1 MDLGEAISI
10 ALESLRVN
18 RLRSVLTLLGI
29 VIGVMTV
36 IVVISFISVLNTFV
50 TDDVFDLGGDVFII
64 NRTPDIVIDPNDW
77 NTIRQRKN
85 LLLDD
90 ANTVREGCTACQ
102 AVGARLTSTAQVKHG
117 REFLSTTQ
125 VRGITPEV
133 PEILVENLEAGR
145 YVTDYDV
152 RHSGRVS
159 VVGADVVD
167 NLFPFV
173 DPVGKTLRINNR
185 QFEIVGVG
193 ERQGSLMGRSRDNW
207 VVIPIT
213 SFQRMWGARRSVRIY
228 AKANSEES
236 IRPATDQARTIL
248 RVRRHVAYGDD
259 DDFAISTNETFLEL
273 WANISRTFF
282 AVTVAIASISL
293 LVGGIVV
300 MNIMLV
306 SVTERTREIGIRK
319 ATGARRVDILRQFLI
334 ESATLSMVGG
344 IVGVVLAIAIA
355 TGASA
360 LTGLPSSIEWWAIV
374 LGIVVSTGVGL
385 FFGIWP
391 AIKAARSDPI
401 EALRYE

>member
-1 MDLGEAISI
+1 M
-10 ALESLRVN
+10 
-18 RLRSVLTLLGI
+18 
-29 VIGVMTV
+29 
-36 IVVISFISVLNTFV
+36 
-50 TDDVFDLGGDVFII
+50 
-64 NRTPDIVIDPNDW
+64 
-77 NTIRQRKN
+77 
-85 LLLDD
+85 
-90 ANTVREGCTACQ
+90 REGCTACQ

-193 ERQGSLMGRSRDNW
+193 ERQGSLMGQSPDNW

-228 AKANSEES
+228 AKADSEES

-273 WANISRTFF
+273 
-282 AVTVAIASISL
+282 
-293 LVGGIVV
+293 
-300 MNIMLV
+300 
-306 SVTERTREIGIRK
+306 
-319 ATGARRVDILRQFLI
+319 
-334 ESATLSMVGG
+334 
-344 IVGVVLAIAIA
+344 
-355 TGASA
+355 
-360 LTGLPSSIEWWAIV
+360 
-374 LGIVVSTGVGL
+374 
-385 FFGIWP
+385 
-391 AIKAARSDPI
+391 
-401 EALRYE
+401 

>member
-1 MDLGEAISI
+1 MNFREAVSI
-10 ALESLRVN
+10 AMESLQVN
-18 RLRSVLTLLGI
+18 RLRSALTLLGI

-36 IVVISFISVLNTFV
+36 IVVISFISGLNSFV
-50 TDDVFDLGGDVFII
+50 ADEVFDLGGDVFII
-64 NRTPDIVIDPNDW
+64 NRTPNIVIDPDEW

-90 ANTVREGCTACQ
+90 ANAVREYCTDCL
-102 AVGARLTSTAQVKHG
+102 AVGARLASTAQVKYG

-133 PEILVENLEAGR
+133 PEILAENLEAGR
-145 YVTDYDV
+145 TITDYDV
-152 RHSGRVS
+152 RHSVRVT

-173 DPVGKTLRINNR
+173 DPIGKTLLVNNR
-185 QFEIVGVG
+185 EFEIVGVG
-193 ERQGSLMGRSRDNW
+193 EREGSLMGQSRDNW
-207 VVIPIT
+207 VAIPIT

-228 AKANSEES
+228 AKANGEERIES
-236 IRPATDQARTIL
+236 AADQTRMIL
-248 RVRRHVAYGDD
+248 RVRRHVDFADD
-259 DDFAISTNETFLEL
+259 DDFAISTNETFLQI

-293 LVGGIVV
+293 VVGGIVV

-319 ATGARRVDILRQFLI
+319 ATGARRADILHQFLI
-334 ESATLSMVGG
+334 ESATLALVGG
-344 IVGVVLAIAIA
+344 VVGVVLAIAIA
-355 TGASA
+355 TGVSA
-360 LTGLPSSIEWWAIV
+360 LTGLPSAIEWWTIL
-374 LGIVVSTGVGL
+374 LGIVVSTSVGL

-391 AIKAARSDPI
+391 AMKAARLDPI
-401 EALRYE
+401 TALRHE

>member
-1 MDLGEAISI
+1 MNFREAVSI
-10 ALESLRVN
+10 AMESLQVN
-18 RLRSVLTLLGI
+18 RLRSALTLLGI

-36 IVVISFISVLNTFV
+36 IVVISFISGLNSFV
-50 TDDVFDLGGDVFII
+50 ADEVFDLGGDVFII
-64 NRTPDIVIDPNDW
+64 NRTPNIVIDPDEW

-90 ANTVREGCTACQ
+90 ANAVREYCTDCL
-102 AVGARLTSTAQVKHG
+102 AVGARLASTAQVKYG

-133 PEILVENLEAGR
+133 PEILAENLEAGR
-145 YVTDYDV
+145 TITDYDV
-152 RHSGRVS
+152 RHSVRVT

-173 DPVGKTLRINNR
+173 DPIGKTLLVNNR
-185 QFEIVGVG
+185 EFEVVGVG
-193 ERQGSLMGRSRDNW
+193 EREGSLMGQSRDNW
-207 VVIPIT
+207 VAIPIT

-228 AKANSEES
+228 AKANGEERIES
-236 IRPATDQARTIL
+236 AADQTRMIL
-248 RVRRHVAYGDD
+248 RVRRHVDFADD
-259 DDFAISTNETFLEL
+259 DDFAISTNETFLQI

-293 LVGGIVV
+293 VVGGIVV

-319 ATGARRVDILRQFLI
+319 ATGARRADILHQFLI
-334 ESATLSMVGG
+334 ESATLALVGG
-344 IVGVVLAIAIA
+344 VVGVVLAIAIA
-355 TGASA
+355 TGVSA
-360 LTGLPSSIEWWAIV
+360 LTGLPSAIEWWTIL
-374 LGIVVSTGVGL
+374 LGIVVSTSVGL

-391 AIKAARSDPI
+391 AMKAARLDPI
-401 EALRYE
+401 TALRHE

>member
-18 RLRSVLTLLGI
+18 RLRSALTLLGI

-36 IVVISFISVLNTFV
+36 IVVISFISGLNTFV
-50 TDDVFDLGGDVFII
+50 TDEVFDLGGDVFII
-64 NRTPDIVIDPNDW
+64 NRTPDIVIDPDDW

-90 ANTVREGCTACQ
+90 ANAVREGCTACQ
-102 AVGARLTSTAQVKHG
+102 AVGARLTSTAQVKYG

-125 VRGITPEV
+125 VKGITPEV

-213 SFQRMWGARRSVRIY
+213 SFQRMWGARRSVQIY
-228 AKANSEES
+228 AKADSEES

-334 ESATLSMVGG
+334 ESATLSMAAESWG
-344 IVGVVLAIAIA
+344 
-355 TGASA
+355 SSWP
-360 LTGLPSSIEWWAIV
+360 LP
-374 LGIVVSTGVGL
+374 
-385 FFGIWP
+385 
-391 AIKAARSDPI
+391 
-401 EALRYE
+401 

>member
-18 RLRSVLTLLGI
+18 RLRSALTLLGI

-36 IVVISFISVLNTFV
+36 IVVISFISGLNTFV
-50 TDDVFDLGGDVFII
+50 TDEVFDLGGDVFII
-64 NRTPDIVIDPNDW
+64 NRTPDIVIDPDDW

-90 ANTVREGCTACQ
+90 ANAVREGCTACQ
-102 AVGARLTSTAQVKHG
+102 AVGARLTSTAQVKYG

-125 VRGITPEV
+125 VKGITPEV

-213 SFQRMWGARRSVRIY
+213 SFQRMWEARRSVQIY
-228 AKANSEES
+228 AKADSEES

-391 AIKAARSDPI
+391 AMKAARLDPI
-401 EALRYE
+401 AALRHE

>member
-1 MDLGEAISI
+1 MNLREAVTV
-10 ALESLRVN
+10 ALDSLRVN
-18 RLRSVLTLLGI
+18 RLRSALTLLGI

-36 IVVISFISVLNTFV
+36 IVVISFISGLNSFV
-50 TDDVFDLGGDVFII
+50 ADEVFDLGGDVFII
-64 NRTPDIVIDPNDW
+64 NRTPNIVINPDEW

-90 ANTVREGCTACQ
+90 ADAVRDRCTDCL
-102 AVGARLTSTAQVKHG
+102 AVGAQLNSTAQVKYG
-117 REFLSTTQ
+117 REFLPNTQ

-133 PEILVENLEAGR
+133 PEILAENLEAGR

-152 RHSGRVS
+152 RHTGRVA
-159 VVGADVVD
+159 VVGADIVD

-173 DPVGKTLRINNR
+173 DPIGKTLRVNSR
-185 QFEIVGVG
+185 EFEIVGVG
-193 ERQGSLMGRSRDNW
+193 ERQGSLLGRSRDNW
-207 VVIPIT
+207 VAIPIT

-228 AKANSEES
+228 AKANGEQLIE
-236 IRPATDQARTIL
+236 PAADQARMIL
-248 RVRRHVAYGDD
+248 RVRRHVAYADD
-259 DDFAISTNETFLEL
+259 DDFAISTNETFLQL

-293 LVGGIVV
+293 VVGGIVV

-319 ATGARRVDILRQFLI
+319 AVGARRVDILRQFLI
-334 ESATLSMVGG
+334 ESATLALVGG

-355 TGASA
+355 TGVSA
-360 LTGLPSSIEWWAIV
+360 LTGLPSSIEWWTIL
-374 LGIVVSTGVGL
+374 LGIVVSTSVGL

-391 AIKAARSDPI
+391 AMKAARLDPI
-401 EALRYE
+401 TALRYE

>member
-18 RLRSVLTLLGI
+18 RLRSMLTLLGI

-36 IVVISFISVLNTFV
+36 IVVISFISGLNTFV
-50 TDDVFDLGGDVFII
+50 TDEVFDLGGDVFII
-64 NRTPDIVIDPNDW
+64 NRTPDIVIDPDDW

-90 ANTVREGCTACQ
+90 ANAVREGCTACQ
-102 AVGARLTSTAQVKHG
+102 AVGARLTSTAQVKYG

-125 VRGITPEV
+125 VKGITPEV

-145 YVTDYDV
+145 YVTDYVV

-193 ERQGSLMGRSRDNW
+193 ERQGSLMGQSPDNW

-228 AKANSEES
+228 AKTDSE
-236 IRPATDQARTIL
+236 
-248 RVRRHVAYGDD
+248 
-259 DDFAISTNETFLEL
+259 
-273 WANISRTFF
+273 
-282 AVTVAIASISL
+282 
-293 LVGGIVV
+293 
-300 MNIMLV
+300 
-306 SVTERTREIGIRK
+306 
-319 ATGARRVDILRQFLI
+319 
-334 ESATLSMVGG
+334 
-344 IVGVVLAIAIA
+344 
-355 TGASA
+355 
-360 LTGLPSSIEWWAIV
+360 
-374 LGIVVSTGVGL
+374 
-385 FFGIWP
+385 
-391 AIKAARSDPI
+391 
-401 EALRYE
+401 